1 MAVLG
6 LLDIFAGPS
15 TPLSALAVEYS
26 PSAVNIYVPILGT
39 LRSQK
44 CVISR
49 TTATAQDV
57 FCWADTPI
65 TANTPVGWIVDGL
78 ARRAG
83 EQEFALS
90 INATLGGS
98 VVTDGS
104 ETFVGGRAHGREV
117 LDEEPVAKVDGVT
130 LDTTGSGTVSGA
142 VATVKTVSTV
152 YEIGTTN
159 PILTKETTLTFD
171 FATAKVTMEVT
182 LTCIGTTASL
192 VAPEGFVARQ
202 FYVGMDCGAAGIIT
216 KGYMSPLYAEMDITD
231 QSGEVSV
238 TAGLGDEF
246 MIGPKY
252 GMRCRMLSGFAQS
265 TRREIINDAI
275 STNNPK
281 VYHNLT
287 GPDVMVNVGD
297 ILTASVEWTFASAGI
312 VTALLDAA

>member
-15 TPLSALAVEYS
+15 TPLSVLAVEYS

-39 LRSQK
+39 LRSQR

-49 TTATAQDV
+49 TAATAQDV

-65 TANTPVGWIVDGL
+65 TANTPIGWIVDGL

-98 VVTDGS
+98 VVTDGA

-117 LDEEPVAKVDGVT
+117 LDEEPVVKVDGVT
-130 LDTTGSGTVSGA
+130 LDITGSGTTTGA
-142 VATVKTVSTV
+142 VVTVETVSSV

-171 FATAKVTMEVT
+171 FATAKVTMELT

-202 FYVGMDCGAAGIIT
+202 LYVGMDCGAAGIIT

-265 TRREIINDAI
+265 NRREIINDAI

-297 ILTASVEWTFASAGI
+297 ILTASAEWTFASAAI